1 MSEPSL
7 HVAVVCQRCE
17 RASLVPEQE
26 TETAACLCAECG
38 ERLLVVPGGQ
48 VTPRAQQLFADLE
61 RVVRAAALSKSEA
74 ALLAAELESVG
85 SRWEPPELVLDHLA
99 PRLPGLGKLYDAKQ
113 AYSQLL
119 LVAGL
124 LLVIV
129 GARLISKPAEYHRG
143 QYPSGFRR
151 VGEPH
156 VEVTPQ
162 PKRRRA

>member
-17 RASLVPEQE
+17 RASLVPELE
-26 TETAACLCAECG
+26 TEACLCAECG
-38 ERLLVVPGGQ
+38 DRLLVVPGGQ

-61 RVVRAAALSKSEA
+61 RIVRAAALSKSEA

-99 PRLPGLGKLYDAKQ
+99 PRLPGLGKLYDPKQ

-129 GARLISKPAEYHRG
+129 CARLVSKPTEYHRG
-143 QYPSGFRR
+143 QFPSGFRR
-151 VGEPH
+151 VGEH
-156 VEVTPQ
+156 REQVAQE
-162 PKRRRA
+162 PKRRPA

>member
-1 MSEPSL
+1 MSESSL

-17 RASLVPEQE
+17 RASLVPELE
-26 TETAACLCAECG
+26 AEARLCADCG

-48 VTPRAQQLFADLE
+48 VTPGAQQLFLELE
-61 RVVRAAALSKSEA
+61 RVVREAALSKSEA

-99 PRLPGLGKLYDAKQ
+99 PRLPGLDKLYDPKH

-129 GARLISKPAEYHRG
+129 CARLVSKPTDCHRG
-143 QYPSGFRR
+143 PYPSGFRR
-151 VGEPH
+151 VAGPDEE
-156 VEVTPQ
+156 VELG